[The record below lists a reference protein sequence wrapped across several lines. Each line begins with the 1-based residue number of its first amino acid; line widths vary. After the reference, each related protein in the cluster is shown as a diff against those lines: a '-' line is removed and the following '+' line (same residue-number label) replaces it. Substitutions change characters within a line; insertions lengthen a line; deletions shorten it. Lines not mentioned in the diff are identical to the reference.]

1 MSTTDSPAMR
11 AEPDLQKCS
20 FPNPKF
26 QQLQE
31 ERFRFTPVKVA
42 KPVPRI
48 WDRQPSTPFLA
59 RPKSRKVWK
68 RFRSSFNS
76 MKALQRLI
84 SAQSGPND
92 HDDLYTEINT
102 SRNEEY
108 MRGVKRRCLVHN
120 SEEQGEATTSRGRS
134 FLETKWESEAS
145 GKRRKFPAYRGLMDG
160 SEPIVADSQP
170 LGASDNDDSDISYPN
185 AHDTATSGDEILPDT
200 VESDES
206 LDRSPDTPTRL
217 AAPAAYPRTLHGLQS
232 GMDGTTADIKECD
245 DLGQPQADLP
255 EPSSLEAGP
264 PENIE
269 EQENDAV
276 LDVTMTDDLQSGQCE
291 SQTSATVSPESVQQ
305 TDATEPPAAAPV
317 QDLTAEQ
324 ESTLVR
330 SALRS
335 SLDGEDAELLNNF
348 LSKAK
353 AKREAKAAA
362 AAMVTEEKADQVYVE
377 IPDIPTPQGRRV
389 LEDLDANS
397 PSPLKAQ
404 LSPSKVPGKDI
415 DEKED
420 QSPSSPRRSTRTRS
434 VKAPPRMTTTT
445 TAARNTLTL
454 RRAKG
459 TEFVFLKKTEAQE
472 LALATRRNTRQNKGD
487 AMLPKYTLQ
496 TLAQQTTDSE
506 ATSDDNKSARDSSR
520 RCASAKRVSWND
532 ERLVEYEGESGE
544 GSSDDAAG
552 RGGKSK
558 NPEKR
563 KATSSRTT
571 RSQGPSKTGGDTVP
585 AASTTAATTATPR
598 PRRVRRL
605 GTPKPTA
612 AVDTSAS
619 PSTSMSP
626 PETRKKLTPK
636 SPRTAIAGSGA
647 SKKVSRVSTRS
658 DTRASLDSSSLK
670 SSSLFKAHAGSTP
683 MPRLFFGLLPWYK
696 V

>member
-1 MSTTDSPAMR
+1 MSTTGEPAMR
-11 AEPDLQKCS
+11 AEPDLHKCS
-20 FPNPKF
+20 LPNPKF
-26 QQLQE
+26 QHLQE
-31 ERFRFTPVKVA
+31 DRFRFTPVKVV

-84 SAQSGPND
+84 SAQSGPDD
-92 HDDLYTEINT
+92 HDDLCTEINT
-102 SRNEEY
+102 ARNEDY

-120 SEEQGEATTSRGRS
+120 PEEQVETKTSRGRS

-145 GKRRKFPAYRGLMDG
+145 GKRRKFPAYRGLVDG

-170 LGASDNDDSDISYPN
+170 LGASDNADSDISYQN

-200 VESDES
+200 IESDES
-206 LDRSPDTPTRL
+206 LDGSPDTPTRL

-232 GMDGTTADIKECD
+232 GMDGTTADIKGSD
-245 DLGQPQADLP
+245 DIGQPEADLP
-255 EPSSLEAGP
+255 ESSSLEAGP
-264 PENIE
+264 PGNIE
-269 EQENDAV
+269 KQEHDAV
-276 LDVTMTDDLQSGQCE
+276 LYATMTDDLQSEQCE
-291 SQTSATVSPESVQQ
+291 SQTSATISQEIVQQ
-305 TDATEPPAAAPV
+305 TDATEPPATAPM

-362 AAMVTEEKADQVYVE
+362 AAMVTQDTEEKADQEYVE
-377 IPDIPTPQGRRV
+377 IPEIPTPQGRRV

-397 PSPLKAQ
+397 PSPQKAQ
-404 LSPSKVPGKDI
+404 LSPSKVRGKEI
-415 DEKED
+415 DENED
-420 QSPSSPRRSTRTRS
+420 QPPSSPRRSTRTRS
-434 VKAPPRMTTTT
+434 VKPPPRMTTTT

-487 AMLPKYTLQ
+487 AMLPKYMLQ
-496 TLAQQTTDSE
+496 TLAQQTSDSG
-506 ATSDDNKSARDSSR
+506 ATSDDNKSARDPGRRRASS
-520 RCASAKRVSWND
+520 KRVSWND

-558 NPEKR
+558 SLEKR
-563 KATSSRTT
+563 KAASSRTT
-571 RSQGPSKTGGDTVP
+571 RSQGPSKIGGDTEP
-585 AASTTAATTATPR
+585 AACTTATPR

-612 AVDTSAS
+612 AVDASAS
-619 PSTSMSP
+619 PSTSISP

-636 SPRTAIAGSGA
+636 SPRTALTGSGA
-647 SKKVSRVSTRS
+647 SKKVSRISTRS

-683 MPRLFFGLLPWYK
+683 MPRR
-696 V
+696 VRS

>member
-1 MSTTDSPAMR
+1 MSTTDESAMR
-11 AEPDLQKCS
+11 AEPDLQKW
-20 FPNPKF
+20 
-26 QQLQE
+26 
-31 ERFRFTPVKVA
+31 FRFTPVKVV
-42 KPVPRI
+42 KPAPRI

-84 SAQSGPND
+84 SAQSAPDD

-102 SRNEEY
+102 SRNEDY
-108 MRGVKRRCLVHN
+108 MRGVKRRCLVHD
-120 SEEQGEATTSRGRS
+120 SEEQVETKASRGRS

-145 GKRRKFPAYRGLMDG
+145 GKRRKFPAYRSLVD
-160 SEPIVADSQP
+160 SPEPIVADSQA
-170 LGASDNDDSDISYPN
+170 LGASDNDDSDTSYQN
-185 AHDTATSGDEILPDT
+185 APDAATSGDENLPDT
-200 VESDES
+200 AESDES
-206 LDRSPDTPTRL
+206 MDGSPDTPTRL
-217 AAPAAYPRTLHGLQS
+217 AAPAAYPCTLHGLQS
-232 GMDGTTADIKECD
+232 GMDGITADIKGSD
-245 DLGQPQADLP
+245 DLSQPQADLP
-255 EPSSLEAGP
+255 GSSSLEAGP
-264 PENIE
+264 SEDIK

-276 LDVTMTDDLQSGQCE
+276 LDTMTDDLQSGLCE

-305 TDATEPPAAAPV
+305 IDATEPPAAAPV
-317 QDLTAEQ
+317 QNLTAEQ

-362 AAMVTEEKADQVYVE
+362 AAMVTQDTEEKADPEYVE
-377 IPDIPTPQGRRV
+377 IPEIPTPQGRRV

-397 PSPLKAQ
+397 PSPQKAQ
-404 LSPSKVPGKDI
+404 LSPSKAAGKDI
-415 DEKED
+415 GDNED
-420 QSPSSPRRSTRTRS
+420 QLPSSPRRSTRTRS
-434 VKAPPRMTTTT
+434 VKPPPRMTTTT
-445 TAARNTLTL
+445 SAARNTLTL

-472 LALATRRNTRQNKGD
+472 LALATRRNTRKNKGD

-496 TLAQQTTDSE
+496 TLAQQKSDSD
-506 ATSDDNKSARDSSR
+506 ATSDDDKSARDPGR
-520 RCASAKRVSWND
+520 RRASAKRVSWND

-558 NPEKR
+558 NSEKR
-563 KATSSRTT
+563 KAASSRTT
-571 RSQGPSKTGGDTVP
+571 RSQDPSKTGGDTVP

-612 AVDTSAS
+612 AVDASAS

-626 PETRKKLTPK
+626 PETRKKLIPK
-636 SPRTAIAGSGA
+636 SPRTALAGSGA
-647 SKKVSRVSTRS
+647 SKKISRVSTRS
-658 DTRASLDSSSLK
+658 DTRASGDSSSLK

-683 MPRLFFGLLPWYK
+683 MPRR
-696 V
+696 VRS

>member
-1 MSTTDSPAMR
+1 
-11 AEPDLQKCS
+11 
-20 FPNPKF
+20 
-26 QQLQE
+26 
-31 ERFRFTPVKVA
+31 
-42 KPVPRI
+42 
-48 WDRQPSTPFLA
+48 
-59 RPKSRKVWK
+59 
-68 RFRSSFNS
+68 
-76 MKALQRLI
+76 
-84 SAQSGPND
+84 
-92 HDDLYTEINT
+92 
-102 SRNEEY
+102 
-108 MRGVKRRCLVHN
+108 
-120 SEEQGEATTSRGRS
+120 
-134 FLETKWESEAS
+134 
-145 GKRRKFPAYRGLMDG
+145 MDG

-170 LGASDNDDSDISYPN
+170 LGASDDGDSDISYPN

-255 EPSSLEAGP
+255 ESSSLEAGP

-276 LDVTMTDDLQSGQCE
+276 LDATMTDDLQSGQCE

-544 GSSDDAAG
+544 GSSDDATG

-598 PRRVRRL
+598 ARRVRRL

-636 SPRTAIAGSGA
+636 SPRTTIAGSGA

-683 MPRLFFGLLPWYK
+683 MPRR
-696 V
+696 VRS

>member
-1 MSTTDSPAMR
+1 MSTTDESAMR
-11 AEPDLQKCS
+11 AEPGLQKCP

-26 QQLQE
+26 QQLQDD
-31 ERFRFTPVKVA
+31 RFRFTPVKVV
-42 KPVPRI
+42 KPAPRI

-84 SAQSGPND
+84 SAQSAPDD
-92 HDDLYTEINT
+92 HDDLYTEINA
-102 SRNEEY
+102 SRNEDY
-108 MRGVKRRCLVHN
+108 MRGIKRRCLVHD
-120 SEEQGEATTSRGRS
+120 SEEQVEITVSRGRS

-145 GKRRKFPAYRGLMDG
+145 GKRRKFPAYRGLVDS
-160 SEPIVADSQP
+160 SEPIVADSQA
-170 LGASDNDDSDISYPN
+170 LRASDNGDSETSYQN
-185 AHDTATSGDEILPDT
+185 APDAATSGDENLPDT
-200 VESDES
+200 AENNESMDG
-206 LDRSPDTPTRL
+206 SPDTPTRL
-217 AAPAAYPRTLHGLQS
+217 AAPAAYPRTLHGLES
-232 GMDGTTADIKECD
+232 GMDGTTADIKGPD
-245 DLGQPQADLP
+245 DLSLPQADLP
-255 EPSSLEAGP
+255 GFSSLEAGP

-276 LDVTMTDDLQSGQCE
+276 LDATMTDDLQSGLCE
-291 SQTSATVSPESVQQ
+291 SQTPATVSPESVQQ
-305 TDATEPPAAAPV
+305 IDATEPPPAAPV
-317 QDLTAEQ
+317 QNLTAEQ

-335 SLDGEDAELLNNF
+335 SLDGEDAQLLNNF

-362 AAMVTEEKADQVYVE
+362 AAMVTQDTEEKADPEYVE
-377 IPDIPTPQGRRV
+377 IPEIPTPQGRRV

-397 PSPLKAQ
+397 PSPQKAQ
-404 LSPSKVPGKDI
+404 LSPSKAPGKDI
-415 DEKED
+415 DENED
-420 QSPSSPRRSTRTRS
+420 QRPCSPRRSTRTRS
-434 VKAPPRMTTTT
+434 VKPPPRMTTTT

-459 TEFVFLKKTEAQE
+459 TEFIFLKKTEAQE

-496 TLAQQTTDSE
+496 TLAQQTSDSD
-506 ATSDDNKSARDSSR
+506 ATSDDDKSARDSGR
-520 RCASAKRVSWND
+520 RRASAKRVSWND

-558 NPEKR
+558 NSEKR
-563 KATSSRTT
+563 KAASSRTT

-585 AASTTAATTATPR
+585 AAATTAATTATPR

-612 AVDTSAS
+612 AVDASAS

-626 PETRKKLTPK
+626 PETRKKLIPK
-636 SPRTAIAGSGA
+636 SPRTALAGSSV

-683 MPRLFFGLLPWYK
+683 MPRR
-696 V
+696 VRS

>member
-1 MSTTDSPAMR
+1 
-11 AEPDLQKCS
+11 
-20 FPNPKF
+20 
-26 QQLQE
+26 
-31 ERFRFTPVKVA
+31 
-42 KPVPRI
+42 
-48 WDRQPSTPFLA
+48 
-59 RPKSRKVWK
+59 
-68 RFRSSFNS
+68 
-76 MKALQRLI
+76 
-84 SAQSGPND
+84 
-92 HDDLYTEINT
+92 
-102 SRNEEY
+102 
-108 MRGVKRRCLVHN
+108 
-120 SEEQGEATTSRGRS
+120 
-134 FLETKWESEAS
+134 
-145 GKRRKFPAYRGLMDG
+145 MDG

-170 LGASDNDDSDISYPN
+170 LGASDNADSDISYQN

-200 VESDES
+200 IESDES
-206 LDRSPDTPTRL
+206 LDGSPDTPTRL

-232 GMDGTTADIKECD
+232 GMDGTTADIKGSD
-245 DLGQPQADLP
+245 DIGQPEADLP
-255 EPSSLEAGP
+255 ESSSLEAGP

-269 EQENDAV
+269 KQEHDAV
-276 LDVTMTDDLQSGQCE
+276 LYATMTDDLQSEQCE
-291 SQTSATVSPESVQQ
+291 SQTSATISQEIVQQ
-305 TDATEPPAAAPV
+305 TDATEPPATAPM

-362 AAMVTEEKADQVYVE
+362 AAMVTQDTEEKADQEYVE
-377 IPDIPTPQGRRV
+377 IPEIPTPQGRRV

-397 PSPLKAQ
+397 PSPQKAQ
-404 LSPSKVPGKDI
+404 LSPSKVRGKEI
-415 DEKED
+415 DENED
-420 QSPSSPRRSTRTRS
+420 QPPSSPRRSTRTRS
-434 VKAPPRMTTTT
+434 VKPPPRMTTTT

-487 AMLPKYTLQ
+487 AMLPKYMLQ
-496 TLAQQTTDSE
+496 TLAQQTSDSG
-506 ATSDDNKSARDSSR
+506 ATSDDNKSARDPGRRRASS
-520 RCASAKRVSWND
+520 KRVSWND

-558 NPEKR
+558 SLEKR
-563 KATSSRTT
+563 KAASSRTT
-571 RSQGPSKTGGDTVP
+571 RSQGPSKIGGDTEP
-585 AASTTAATTATPR
+585 AACTTATPR

-612 AVDTSAS
+612 AVDASAS
-619 PSTSMSP
+619 PSTSISP

-636 SPRTAIAGSGA
+636 SPRTALTGSGA
-647 SKKVSRVSTRS
+647 SKKVSRISTRS

-683 MPRLFFGLLPWYK
+683 MPRR
-696 V
+696 VRS